1 MSDYQW
7 VDINEI
13 ITEYLPISRK
23 KARKFITLYL
33 EPKKIGNRIYVERA
47 RLEALLPD
55 PNRSNYPLPL

>member
-1 MSDYQW
+1 MNDYQW

-47 RLEALLPD
+47 RLEALLSD